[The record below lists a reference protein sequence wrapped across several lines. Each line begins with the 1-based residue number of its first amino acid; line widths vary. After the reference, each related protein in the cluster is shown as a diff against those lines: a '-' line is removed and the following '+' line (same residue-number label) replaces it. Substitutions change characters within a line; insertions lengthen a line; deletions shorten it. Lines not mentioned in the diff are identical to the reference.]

1 MFGIRIGHDGSEIY
15 QYIDVEPNTEL
26 LIVDFFLECPLQD
39 ALTWYDNLKNTP
51 INYEYN
57 PLCRSWLVN
66 LGEQKYWYASV
77 SHHLAIDGLGYI
89 HLTNKIAEYYNAH
102 PSNKNESYGADW
114 QVVS

>member
-1 MFGIRIGHDGSEIY
+1 M
-15 QYIDVEPNTEL
+15 
-26 LIVDFFLECPLQD
+26 
-39 ALTWYDNLKNTP
+39 
-51 INYEYN
+51 
-57 PLCRSWLVN
+57 CRSWLVN

-114 QVVS
+114 QVVSEKDQKYVNSQLYIRDKAYWRTHCSLVGDNLLHPYYRNQYHQ